1 VARQKMVAT
10 SDLTIFRTCSGWKS
24 IAGAEGQM
32 KGRPSREYNV
42 IRQSLE
48 VTMTSVLDFQGS
60 AARIFYFTMTAS
72 VFIFIS
78 MLLTGILP

>member
-1 VARQKMVAT
+1 
-10 SDLTIFRTCSGWKS
+10 
-24 IAGAEGQM
+24 M